1 MANEYDVII
10 IGGGPNG
17 LTAACYLSRA
27 GQKVLLLTQT
37 VRRKALLPGKMSC
50 MRVEAWHCTIV
61 QNVQPTNCCISLQK
75 RGQGVPARSLGRFLI
90 DKCKSLGKGS
100 CF

>member
-10 IGGGPNG
+10 IGSGPNG
-17 LTAACYLSRA
+17 LTAACYLSKA

-61 QNVQPTNCCISLQK
+61 HFVHSGIPWRMVQSRPETDLTK
-75 RGQGVPARSLGRFLI
+75 REHGFENDTWSSI
-90 DKCKSLGKGS
+90 Y
-100 CF
+100 